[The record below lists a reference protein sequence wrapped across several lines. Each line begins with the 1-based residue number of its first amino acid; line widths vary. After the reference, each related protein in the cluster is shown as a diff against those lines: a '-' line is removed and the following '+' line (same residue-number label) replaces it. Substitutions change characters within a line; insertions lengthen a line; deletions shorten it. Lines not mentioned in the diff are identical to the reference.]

1 MWSLPHSMKQIL
13 LSLLIFLMWPAVT
26 FTKSQQATKPVVKNG
41 GLILPDGFK
50 ATVVA
55 DSLPGAARH
64 LAVNSNGNIYVKLRF
79 PDAIGGNILLRDNN
93 GDGKADMIKKFG
105 NYDDK
110 GSYGTGMRIHKGYLY
125 FSSEINVYRV
135 KLDPNKL
142 IPNGPLELIV
152 HDSLG
157 PHEHDAK
164 PLAFDDNGHLYVAF
178 GAPSNGCQVQN
189 RVPGSAGIDGCPLL
203 KESGGIWQFDEAK
216 LNQQQKDGKR
226 YATGLRS
233 VVAMDWNSATHSL
246 YIVAHGRDDLHL
258 LFPKRFSAWQ
268 SAVLPAEEF
277 LKIKEGSNA
286 GWPYY
291 YYDPF
296 KQRKILSPE
305 YGGNGEKTGKGRT
318 YTQPIMAFQ
327 AHWAPNDLLFYTGNM
342 FPQHY
347 RNGAFIAFHGST
359 NRSPY
364 PQAGYFICFVPFK
377 NGKPAGNWEIF
388 ADGFTSQRKVIS
400 AGEAQYR
407 PMGLAMGPDGS
418 LYISETEKGKIWRI
432 SYNGNRNKFG
442 PAQLAGM
449 EARKKLPNFKLPN
462 PATDDQAKGSAD
474 HGAALYRTYCA
485 GCHQQNGKGDGNLFP
500 PLAGSEWVNGG
511 PYMEKWLAIQTLL
524 KGLQGPVKVL
534 NKPYNSAMPAHAFL
548 PDRDIAALLTYIRSH
563 FGNNSS
569 LVTPGEVS
577 QIRLKLGLK
586 SSATNN
592 SH

>member
-1 MWSLPHSMKQIL
+1 MKYFV
-13 LSLLIFLMWPAVT
+13 LSVFAFFLWPAAT
-26 FTKSQQATKPVVKNG
+26 LTKSQQAIKPGLKHG
-41 GLILPDGFK
+41 GLTLPGGFK

-64 LAVNSNGNIYVKLRF
+64 LAVNFNGDIYVKLRF
-79 PDAIGGNILLRDNN
+79 PDTIGGNVALRDIN
-93 GDGKADMIKKFG
+93 GDGRADVVKKFG

-125 FSSEINVYRV
+125 FSSEINVYRIRLNP
-135 KLDPNKL
+135 KKL
-142 IPNGPLELIV
+142 IPDGPLELIV

-164 PLAFDDNGHLYVAF
+164 PLAFDDKGHLYVAF

-189 RVPGSAGIDGCPLL
+189 RVPGSPGITGCPLL
-203 KESGGIWQFDEAK
+203 KQSGGIWQFDETK
-216 LNQQQKDGKR
+216 LNQEQKDGKR

-233 VVAMDWNSATHSL
+233 VVAMDWNTKENCL
-246 YIVAHGRDDLHL
+246 YVVAHGRDDLHL
-258 LFPKRFSAWQ
+258 LFPKKFSAWQ

-277 LKIKEGSNA
+277 LKIREGSNA

-296 KQRKILSPE
+296 KKCRVLSPE
-305 YGGNGEKTGKGRT
+305 YGGDGKKTGKGRI
-318 YTQPIMAFQ
+318 YTQPITTFQ
-327 AHWAPNDLLFYTGNM
+327 AHWAPNDLLFYTGSM
-342 FPQHY
+342 FPLHY
-347 RNGAFIAFHGST
+347 KNGAFIAFHGAT

-364 PQAGYFICFVPFK
+364 PQGGYFICFVPFK
-377 NGKPAGNWEIF
+377 NGKPFGNWEIF
-388 ADGFTSQRKVIS
+388 ADGFTERYKIIS
-400 AGEAQYR
+400 ASEAQYR

-432 SYNGNRNKFG
+432 SYNGNRNRFG
-442 PAQLAGM
+442 RAQLANM
-449 EARKKLPNFKLPN
+449 ETRKKLPDFKLPN
-462 PATDDQAKGSAD
+462 QNIDDQAKGTTSR
-474 HGAALYRTYCA
+474 GAALYRTYCA

-534 NKPYNSAMPAHAFL
+534 DKPYNSVMPAHNFL
-548 PDRDIAALLTYIRSH
+548 AGRDIAALLTYIRSH

-577 QIRLKLGLK
+577 QIRQKMKLK
-586 SSATNN
+586 
-592 SH
+592 